1 MRRTAT
7 ERQQCSTLLPE
18 IIGIIEV
25 RVLKG
30 EDLSQFVEMVYI
42 CVHFESIN
50 LL

>member
-25 RVLKG
+25 RVLEG
-30 EDLSQFVEMVYI
+30 EDLSQVEMVYI
-42 CVHFESIN
+42 CIVHFESIN